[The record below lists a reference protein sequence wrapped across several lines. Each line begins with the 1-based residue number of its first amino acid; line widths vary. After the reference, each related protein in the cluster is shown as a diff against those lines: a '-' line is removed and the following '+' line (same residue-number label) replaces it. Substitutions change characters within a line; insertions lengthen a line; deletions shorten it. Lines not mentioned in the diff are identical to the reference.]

1 MSTKV
6 ATAIA
11 HGSSHEVAGILSAAV
26 KQQLGG
32 ESPQLVMLF
41 ASTKQPL
48 SEIGPA
54 IAREFGGSVLLGC
67 SSAGEFVEE
76 DEKAGSASIFAV
88 SGDFKVFAA
97 MGTGLSTD
105 LFAAVGSAVEAL
117 PQKVEGYDHQTAIIL
132 LDGLFGG
139 GEEATLIAASM
150 LGEGVPL
157 AGGAAGDDL
166 NMKQTFVAFGSQVEN
181 DALVIAK
188 VFSKAP
194 LGVGVAHGHV
204 PLSSKGLRVTKA
216 EGNIVYEIEGRRA
229 WDVWVEETRER
240 TKAAG
245 IDPESLQGND
255 VIHYLGLYEG
265 GLEVG
270 EEYKVRVPLT
280 KGENGALIF
289 ACGIPTDT
297 VLHIMESDG
306 ERQVQSA
313 KKAAQRAKKNLGESR
328 PAGAVV
334 FDCTC
339 RKLLLGSNFG
349 TAVRTIAKELDGPLA
364 GFEAYGEIALNI
376 GDLSGYHNT
385 TTVVLA
391 FPA

>member
-1 MSTKV
+1 MSTRV

-26 KQQLGG
+26 KEQLGG
-32 ESPQLVMLF
+32 ESPQLVMVF
-41 ASTKQPL
+41 SSTQQPL
-48 SEIGPA
+48 AELGPA
-54 IAREFGGSVLLGC
+54 IAREFEGAVMLGC
-67 SSAGEFVEE
+67 SSAGEFVAEG
-76 DEKAGSASIFAV
+76 EKAGAASIFAV

-97 MGTGLSTD
+97 MGTGLRTD
-105 LFAAVGSAVEAL
+105 IFAAVGSAVEAL

-166 NMKQTFVAFGSQVEN
+166 NMKQTFVAFGGRVEN

-188 VFSKAP
+188 VFSKVP

-204 PLSSKGLRVTKA
+204 PLSPKGLRVTKA
-216 EGNIVYEIEGRRA
+216 EGNVVYEIEGRRA

-245 IDPESLQGND
+245 IDPEALQGAE
-255 VIHYLGLYEG
+255 VIQYLGLYEG

-270 EEYKVRVPLT
+270 EEYKVRVPLA

-306 ERQVQSA
+306 DRQVQSA
-313 KKAAQRAKKNLGESR
+313 KKAAQRAKENLGGSR

-339 RKLLLGSNFG
+339 RKLLLGANFG
-349 TAVRTIAKELDGPLA
+349 NAVTTIAKELAGPIA

-391 FPA
+391 FPT